1 LGVGSVRHRIAAR
14 DRLGIAKGL
23 LRFIG
28 RIAGRIAKRLARRIL
43 HRRVGWIAQ
52 GLPWPEDILPHG
64 MLRFTRSIT
73 TTRGADPPFQP
84 IAQPGTIAAL
94 LNLSPACRVVGWPG
108 RRPTGRREGSAKV
121 SR

>member
-1 LGVGSVRHRIAAR
+1 VAR

-23 LRFIG
+23 LRFIR
-28 RIAGRIAKRLARRIL
+28 RIAGWIAKRLARRIF

-52 GLPWPEDILPHG
+52 WLPWPEDILPHG

-73 TTRGADPPFQP
+73 PTRGVDLPFHP
-84 IAQPGTIAAL
+84 IAHADAIAAL
-94 LNLSPACRVVGWPG
+94 LNLSPACRVVDWPG